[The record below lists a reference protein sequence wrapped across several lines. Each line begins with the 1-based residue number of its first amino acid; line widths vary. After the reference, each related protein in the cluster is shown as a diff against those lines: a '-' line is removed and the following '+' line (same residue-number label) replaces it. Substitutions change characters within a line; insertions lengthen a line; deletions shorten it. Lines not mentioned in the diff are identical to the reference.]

1 MLKSKTRVN
10 FQDKLSNE
18 FFEKRCCVKVLEIR
32 KKLVYLDCC
41 FYGILAQA

>member
-18 FFEKRCCVKVLEIR
+18 FFENCCCVEVLKIRAASRREVGLRLRTKVS
-32 KKLVYLDCC
+32 
-41 FYGILAQA
+41 